1 MGIISYVNEEI
12 QVIRERDPAIKSNM
26 EVFLY
31 SSFKAILHY
40 RIAHKLYLKKHY
52 FLARWVSQRAVRK
65 TGIEIQTVIVF
76 YQPVGFEYLT
86 DYFIFLHGLS
96 GKQMIFEKFH
106 LFWWF

>member
-52 FLARWVSQRAVRK
+52 FLARWVSQRQQER
-65 TGIEIQTVIVF
+65 
-76 YQPVGFEYLT
+76 P
-86 DYFIFLHGLS
+86 GLKS
-96 GKQMIFEKFH
+96 IRERR
-106 LFWWF
+106 